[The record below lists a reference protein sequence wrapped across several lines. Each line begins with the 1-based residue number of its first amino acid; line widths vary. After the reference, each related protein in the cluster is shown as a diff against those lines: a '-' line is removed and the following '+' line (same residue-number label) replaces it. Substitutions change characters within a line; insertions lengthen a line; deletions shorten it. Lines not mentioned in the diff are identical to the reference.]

1 MSRRGQSIALLTFE
15 HQFFGLLSR
24 VARTAFRALFGRA
37 EQRRQVK
44 RQSIIEVAD
53 KLVYYLGK
61 VDFCFK
67 FRQSNLSYLNIGY
80 INVYAVGIAVYSQYY
95 RVGREENIRAYS
107 DCLVGSQF
115 YNYRAV
121 VVVVLVQSD
130 LDNQRT
136 VKHEVV
142 VERPQQVLSFQARQ
156 AEAGEQRYE
165 VVSSFVEGHIDA
177 ELQMYVGQHVVE
189 QFRYRVGITVFVAYC
204 VGYVVVKSFDRETDI
219 EVAQR

>member
-1 MSRRGQSIALLTFE
+1 M
-15 HQFFGLLSR
+15 
-24 VARTAFRALFGRA
+24 
-37 EQRRQVK
+37 
-44 RQSIIEVAD
+44 
-53 KLVYYLGK
+53 
-61 VDFCFK
+61 
-67 FRQSNLSYLNIGY
+67 
-80 INVYAVGIAVYSQYY
+80 
-95 RVGREENIRAYS
+95 
-107 DCLVGSQF
+107 
-115 YNYRAV
+115 
-121 VVVVLVQSD
+121 VVLVQSD

-156 AEAGEQRYE
+156 AEAREQRYE